1 MFILTCRQL
10 KFNVLNI
17 QTIFNETKT
26 TIIPIKLVNHFENN
40 KKKLF
45 QLALGTRKKNKW
57 AQCEFLVD
65 MIFCI
70 INVIMLQLIII
81 GMLDTNYIINW
92 HS

>member
-45 QLALGTRKKNKW
+45 QLALGTRKKNK
-57 AQCEFLVD
+57 
-65 MIFCI
+65 
-70 INVIMLQLIII
+70 
-81 GMLDTNYIINW
+81 
-92 HS
+92 